1 MTELRRILCNR
12 RRSMIL
18 LALPLLC
25 LGLFLYEKCGGRFDM
40 LKSGAEE
47 YRALLRQYEGESPQE
62 IAEALERK
70 DPLTIPTEE
79 ETRLKEQ
86 AAYVRDYAAYLE
98 NVQTQAKQ
106 QKNSPVFGKNKNSY
120 VYRNILKTAGDF
132 EPMIG
137 TEVSLGNDRALESWL
152 AFSGADFFFLA
163 AMLLIALSFF
173 DERKCGLQAVV
184 RSCPG
189 GRAALGLRR
198 CGVLLF
204 FSVLYTL
211 LLYGLPLVCAFL
223 IDGSSDL
230 SRPVQSLV
238 SFKKCTIP
246 ISIAGWLVRMLF
258 VRVLCG
264 FLLGLII
271 WFFLSFLK
279 QLQLTWLLT
288 AAAFIIEYVL
298 YRTIL
303 VQSVF
308 SPLKLINVFAYIHA
322 SKLYTDYVNLNVF
335 GWPVGSRLLL
345 LLLLRLFTLLL
356 TAANVLL
363 QSRRYPFGGR
373 DILGKAV
380 LLGNRVGDAFRRHM
394 PLLAFEGYKWLI
406 LSGTVLILAAAGWFT
421 RNLTYDSAAYYSA
434 DKNIDRM
441 YLAELHGPVSDETVA
456 YLQKARDALE
466 EFYGDRADFDASLS
480 RVNRYIEETKA
491 LAEQEGFEAWI
502 LDDTFLKNVLDR
514 GAAKTMQQ
522 NGLIAMT
529 ALVLC
534 LAPLFA
540 LEQTNGMNY
549 LLKSSPKGRK
559 GIIVRKYFLSALAA
573 LLVWAFVYGREILCL
588 LRIYP
593 KEMMGISG
601 HNIIL
606 FRDLPVSFSF
616 GGALTLYFA
625 LSFLTLLSLVHI
637 CLFFSEYA
645 GSADKAMIA
654 GAAALLLPA
663 AAYYLGAGW
672 MAPLSLLPFLAEDH
686 LLLAEIPK
694 RLLFAAWFALSLLS
708 LAWVG
713 KRWKKC

>member
-211 LLYGLPLVCAFL
+211 LLYGLPLGCAFL
-223 IDGSSDL
+223 IDESSDL

-246 ISIAGWLVRMLF
+246 INIAGWLVRMLF

-298 YRTIL
+298 YRTIP

-345 LLLLRLFTLLL
+345 LLLLGLFTLLL

-441 YLAELHGPVSDETVA
+441 YLAELQGPVSDETEA

-480 RVNRYIEETKA
+480 RVKRYIEETKA

-514 GAAKTMQQ
+514 GAAKTRRQ
-522 NGLIAMT
+522 NGLIVMGI
-529 ALVLC
+529 LVVC

-540 LEQTNGMNY
+540 IEQANGVKF
-549 LLKSSPKGRK
+549 LLKTTSKGRNN
-559 GIIVRKYFLSALAA
+559 IIRQKYFLS
-573 LLVWAFVYGREILCL
+573 LLVTLLTFAFVYGREILHL
-588 LRIYP
+588 TDIYP
-593 KEMMGISG
+593 GEVLGVSCHNLALFQGLPSG
-601 HNIIL
+601 
-606 FRDLPVSFSF
+606 FSF
-616 GGALTLYFA
+616 GAALAVYYALT
-625 LSFLTLLSLVHI
+625 FLAMLPAVHL
-637 CLFFSEYA
+637 CLCCSEL
-645 GSADKAMIA
+645 GGLTEKAMALGTVLLLIP
-654 GAAALLLPA
+654 AAALC
-663 AAYYLGAGW
+663 LGVNWAFLFT
-672 MAPLSLLPFLAEDH
+672 PLPFLAEEH
-686 LLLAEIPK
+686 LLFAQTPK
-694 RLLFAAWFALSLLS
+694 RLLFLLWFILSFILLHF
-708 LAWVG
+708 VR
-713 KRWKKC
+713 KRWNRN